1 MQRNQQQNKIQT
13 IIGHKGYGKTALT
26 EALTLLNDKPA
37 IIADPRFQYSTEQKR
52 RISFRS
58 VAAFRVWIQQTAN
71 FRDFYNYKLE
81 LVVNAFDDTFPE
93 LAELVY
99 MMKSLT
105 FVVDEVDMFFDTK
118 ATAKNPMYK
127 LIHYGRHNEID
138 IITTSRRPANIS
150 RNLTS
155 QTDIFYFSR
164 LREPADKKYVKD
176 SIGPLHVKTV
186 EELERFHFL
195 VYEDEE
201 NTSILKTNE
210 QDLMLVERA

>member
-1 MQRNQQQNKIQT
+1 MLNQTQNKIQT

-26 EALTLLNDKPA
+26 EALTLINDKPA
-37 IIADPRFQYSTEQKR
+37 IIADPRFQYSLEPKR
-52 RISFRS
+52 RIGFRS
-58 VAAFRVWIQQTAN
+58 VAEFRTWIHQTSN
-71 FRDFYNYKLE
+71 FRDFYSYKLE
-81 LVVNAFDDTFPE
+81 LVVNAFDDTFQE

-99 MMKSLT
+99 KMKSLT

-118 ATAKNPMYK
+118 ATSKNPLYK

-155 QTDIFYFSR
+155 QTDIFYFSK
-164 LREPADKKYVKD
+164 LREPNDKKYVKD
-176 SIGPLHVKTV
+176 AIGPLHVRTV

-195 VYEDEE
+195 RYEDDE
-201 NTSILKTNE
+201 NHSIIKTCE
-210 QDLMLVERA
+210 ADLMLLQRA